1 MLLKRY
7 AALTLFVA
15 LPAAQCLA
23 QSATAWPSK
32 PISLVVGFTPGG
44 PSDILA
50 RAMAKQMSE
59 RLGQPIVI
67 NSRPGAGGNIAAA
80 AVAGSPAD
88 GYTWLFGNNSIL
100 STNAA
105 LYANLP
111 FDPEKDFAA
120 AGLVGVQPSILVV
133 NSNVPA
139 RSVRELVALARSKP
153 GELNYASSGAGAA
166 AHLVGQ
172 WLVTSADLKI
182 EHVPYKGA
190 QPALTD
196 MIAGQVQLMFATAAS
211 VVPYINQGRL
221 RPLAVT
227 SAKRMQ
233 EFPDVPTMIEAGFD
247 GFVAETWHG
256 IVVPA
261 GTPPAIVERINQEI
275 RHALDSKEIRAQFRE
290 LGVEPAPGTTQAF
303 ADFIKSETPKWTRL
317 VKDSGARVE

>member
-1 MLLKRY
+1 MRLKRC
-7 AALTLFVA
+7 AALTLFVVLPTA
-15 LPAAQCLA
+15 PCFAQPAA
-23 QSATAWPSK
+23 AWPTK

-80 AVAGSPAD
+80 AVADSPAD

-105 LYANLP
+105 LYKNLP
-111 FDPEKDFAA
+111 FDPEKDFVA

-133 NSNVPA
+133 NSSVPA
-139 RSVRELVALARSKP
+139 KTVRELVTIAHAKP

-172 WLVTSADLKI
+172 WLATSARLNI

-196 MIAGQVQLMFATAAS
+196 LIAGQVQLMFATAAS

-227 SAKRMQ
+227 SAKRMR
-233 EFPDVPTMIEAGFD
+233 EFPDVPTMIESGFD

-275 RHALDSKEIRAQFRE
+275 RHALASKEILAQFRE
-290 LGVEPAPGTTQAF
+290 LGVEPEPGTTQAF
-303 ADFIKSETPKWTRL
+303 AEFIKSETPKWTRL

>member
-166 AHLVGQ
+166 AHLVG
-172 WLVTSADLKI
+172 
-182 EHVPYKGA
+182 
-190 QPALTD
+190 
-196 MIAGQVQLMFATAAS
+196 
-211 VVPYINQGRL
+211 
-221 RPLAVT
+221 
-227 SAKRMQ
+227 
-233 EFPDVPTMIEAGFD
+233 
-247 GFVAETWHG
+247 
-256 IVVPA
+256 
-261 GTPPAIVERINQEI
+261 
-275 RHALDSKEIRAQFRE
+275 
-290 LGVEPAPGTTQAF
+290 
-303 ADFIKSETPKWTRL
+303 
-317 VKDSGARVE
+317 

>member
-1 MLLKRY
+1 M
-7 AALTLFVA
+7 
-15 LPAAQCLA
+15 
-23 QSATAWPSK
+23 
-32 PISLVVGFTPGG
+32 
-44 PSDILA
+44 
-50 RAMAKQMSE
+50 
-59 RLGQPIVI
+59 
-67 NSRPGAGGNIAAA
+67 
-80 AVAGSPAD
+80 
-88 GYTWLFGNNSIL
+88 
-100 STNAA
+100 
-105 LYANLP
+105 
-111 FDPEKDFAA
+111 
-120 AGLVGVQPSILVV
+120 
-133 NSNVPA
+133 
-139 RSVRELVALARSKP
+139 
-153 GELNYASSGAGAA
+153 
-166 AHLVGQ
+166 
-172 WLVTSADLKI
+172 TSADLKI